1 MDPNILKNLGLDSS
15 LNTNDLQLLQQ
26 ILGSVGQGTNSKM
39 PKMTAKERNNLI
51 SKLSSNTTL
60 EETPKK
66 ELKDM
71 NEQEKKIYREELKK
85 KLKNK
90 QNEKKMM
97 RTSNLVKQNQIK
109 TDTNYSDAIGKISEM
124 MKNINVPNEIN
135 NINTNTITNANANA
149 NTNTNSDTN
158 ITQNLTNVKQE
169 TIINNIIN
177 KTDENENKT
186 KVGDNEN
193 TIDDLSDYLN

>member
-1 MDPNILKNLGLDSS
+1 MDPNILKNLRLDSS

-39 PKMTAKERNNLI
+39 PKITAKERNNLI

-109 TDTNYSDAIGKISEM
+109 TDTNYSNAIGKISEM
-124 MKNINVPNEIN
+124 MKNINTHDEIN
-135 NINTNTITNANANA
+135 NINTNTD
-149 NTNTNSDTN
+149 TNTNINTN
-158 ITQNLTNVKQE
+158 YNTDNKQNLTNVKQE

-177 KTDENENKT
+177 KTNENENENKT
-186 KVGDNEN
+186 KVLDNEN

>member
-124 MKNINVPNEIN
+124 MKNINTPNEIN
-135 NINTNTITNANANA
+135 NINTNSDT
-149 NTNTNSDTN
+149 NTNTNSYID
-158 ITQNLTNVKQE
+158 IKQNLTNVKQE

-177 KTDENENKT
+177 KTDENKT
-186 KVGDNEN
+186 KVEDNEN